1 MFAFIDNIQ
10 YNMFLQLQPFH
21 WLVGV
26 LGTFVLPMVQNGSH
40 GEEVRIRFVILTSN
54 RPSLETLDLMILYLV
69 SCI

>member
-10 YNMFLQLQPFH
+10 YNMFLQPFH

-54 RPSLETLDLMILYLV
+54 RPS
-69 SCI
+69 